1 MKTEGDA
8 KPKKGRGMG
17 RVKDEVFKSPKGRM
31 SDFSFDEE
39 VAKAF
44 DDMVDRS
51 VPYYNEIQRMLGE
64 LTQAFAKDGSRVY
77 DLGCSTGT
85 TLSLI
90 MKGFDRD
97 VELVGV
103 DSSAPMLKECREKL
117 EPLIAGRPL
126 RLIEADL
133 SKPFE
138 IENASVV
145 LLVLTLQFV
154 RPLYRPPLLKAIYE
168 GLIPGGALLLVEKVL
183 CPDPDLNRMFI
194 RFYYDYKRRMGYDE
208 LEIAQKREALENVL
222 IPYTPQE
229 NRRLLQD
236 AGFSNVETFFR
247 WYNFM
252 GFMAVK

>member
-1 MKTEGDA
+1 MVGT
-8 KPKKGRGMG
+8 
-17 RVKDEVFKSPKGRM
+17 KDEVFKSPKGRI

-51 VPYYNEIQRMLGE
+51 VPFYAEIQRMLGE

-85 TLSLI
+85 TLSVILRGLS
-90 MKGFDRD
+90 KD

-103 DSSAPMLKECREKL
+103 DSSAPMLQECHEKL
-117 EPLIAGRPL
+117 KPLTARHPL
-126 RLIEADL
+126 SLIEADL
-133 SKPFE
+133 AEPFE
-138 IENASVV
+138 IKNASVV

-154 RPLYRPPLLKAIYE
+154 RPLYRPTLIKTVYD
-168 GLIPGGALLLVEKVL
+168 GLTPNGALLLVEKVL
-183 CPDPDLNRMFI
+183 CPNPELNRSFI

-222 IPYTPQE
+222 IPFTPDE
-229 NRRLLQD
+229 NVKLLKD
-236 AGFSNVETFFR
+236 AGFKTVETFFR

-252 GFMAVK
+252 GFLAVK